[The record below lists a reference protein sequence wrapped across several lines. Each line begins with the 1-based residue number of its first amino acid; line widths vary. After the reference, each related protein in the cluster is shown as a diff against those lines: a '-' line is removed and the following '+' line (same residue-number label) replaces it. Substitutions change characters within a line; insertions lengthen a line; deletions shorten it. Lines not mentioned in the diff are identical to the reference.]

1 VETPS
6 YNAGPGAVEGF
17 GGVPPYAETQGYL
30 RRVQSSA
37 AGFRAGGSTP
47 HRLMTTDS
55 ALPARPPTL
64 EHRPSAQAT
73 SSAAAER
80 PAARAASALLR
91 EVPEERAAGAE
102 ARSPAPSADAI
113 LQATPAALL
122 DVPPAPPAA
131 VAASLRCRVP
141 APQAASEPA
150 SRQPGSAPAAVA
162 ASQRAVAGWWP
173 GA

>member
-6 YNAGPGAVEGF
+6 YNAGPGAVERF
-17 GGVPPYAETQGYL
+17 GGVPPDAETQECV

-55 ALPARPPTL
+55 ALPARPSTL
-64 EHRPSAQAT
+64 EHRPSAQAPRA
-73 SSAAAER
+73 AAAER
-80 PAARAASALLR
+80 PAARAASARLR
-91 EVPEERAAGAE
+91 EVPEERAADAE
-102 ARSPAPSADAI
+102 PRSPAPSADAI

-122 DVPPAPPAA
+122 GVPPAPPAA
-131 VAASLRCRVP
+131 VAASLRCPVP
-141 APQAASEPA
+141 APQAAGEPA
-150 SRQPGSAPAAVA
+150 SRRPRSAPAAVA
-162 ASQRAVAGWWP
+162 ASQRAAAGWWP